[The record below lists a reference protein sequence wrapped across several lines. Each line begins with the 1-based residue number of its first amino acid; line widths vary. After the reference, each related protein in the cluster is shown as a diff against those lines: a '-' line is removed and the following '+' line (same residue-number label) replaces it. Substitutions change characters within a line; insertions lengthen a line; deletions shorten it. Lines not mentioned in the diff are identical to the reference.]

1 MKNEYCITRIVF
13 LVLFIF
19 LVAICFIQFVKIGS
33 FHIVFADI
41 SDTSFD
47 NYLEM
52 FNQWIGFWFSILTLI
67 LMLAGIWQYLQIRR
81 YDSEFKEIKQEIEKK
96 QKQLDDKFSDI
107 EENYKKSMDRIKIE
121 TNLSIMLRALGS
133 INDPLML
140 LDISERKQL
149 LYHYLKECCTLINQY
164 SNCKIEKADEHEV
177 AMTFQYVLL
186 NVRLCLC
193 RMSSLYA
200 DPMTGIFISNFMSEA
215 KNKDE
220 EIRDADHVTK
230 EDFKWLAK
238 KIGEAL
244 TKMI

>member
-1 MKNEYCITRIVF
+1 
-13 LVLFIF
+13 
-19 LVAICFIQFVKIGS
+19 
-33 FHIVFADI
+33 
-41 SDTSFD
+41 
-47 NYLEM
+47 M
-52 FNQWIGFWFSILTLI
+52 FNQWIGFWLSILTLI

-81 YDSEFKEIKQEIEKK
+81 YDSEFNEIKHEIEKK
-96 QKQLDDKFSDI
+96 QKQLDDKLCDI
-107 EENYKKSMDRIKIE
+107 EEKYKKSMDRIKIE

-149 LYHYLKECCTLINQY
+149 LYHYLTQCQTLIKQY
-164 SNCKIEKADEHEV
+164 SNCIIEKADEPEV
-177 AMTFQYVLL
+177 AMNFQYVLL

-215 KNKDE
+215 KSKDN
-220 EIRDADHVTK
+220 EIREAGHVTQ

-238 KIGEAL
+238 KIGEARS
-244 TKMI
+244 KMM

>member
-13 LVLFIF
+13 WVLLIF
-19 LVAICFIQFVKIGS
+19 LVAICFVQFVKICS
-33 FHIVFADI
+33 FNVVLADI
-41 SDTSFD
+41 PIKSFD

-52 FNQWIGFWFSILTLI
+52 FNQWIGFWLSILTLI

-81 YDSEFKEIKQEIEKK
+81 YDSEFNEIKHEIEKK
-96 QKQLDDKFSDI
+96 QKQLDDKLFDI

-121 TNLSIMLRALGS
+121 TNLSIMLRALGAS
-133 INDPLML
+133 NDPLML
-140 LDISERKQL
+140 LDIAERKQL
-149 LYHYLKECCTLINQY
+149 LYHYLTECRTLINQY
-164 SNCKIEKADEHEV
+164 SNCIIEKADEAEV
-177 AMTFQYVLL
+177 AMNFQYVLL

-230 EDFKWLAK
+230 EDFKWLSK
-238 KIGEAL
+238 KIGEARS
-244 TKMI
+244 KMM

>member
-1 MKNEYCITRIVF
+1 
-13 LVLFIF
+13 
-19 LVAICFIQFVKIGS
+19 
-33 FHIVFADI
+33 
-41 SDTSFD
+41 
-47 NYLEM
+47 
-52 FNQWIGFWFSILTLI
+52 
-67 LMLAGIWQYLQIRR
+67 
-81 YDSEFKEIKQEIEKK
+81 
-96 QKQLDDKFSDI
+96 
-107 EENYKKSMDRIKIE
+107 
-121 TNLSIMLRALGS
+121 
-133 INDPLML
+133 
-140 LDISERKQL
+140 
-149 LYHYLKECCTLINQY
+149 
-164 SNCKIEKADEHEV
+164 
-177 AMTFQYVLL
+177 MTFQYVLL